1 MHRNRLEERLQSEP
15 SVHPTI
21 FVEENVRH
29 TEASNFRLTD
39 PRQNPGRTLAET

>member
-29 TEASNFRLTD
+29 TEGTHPGLADRVS
-39 PRQNPGRTLAET
+39 GRTLD